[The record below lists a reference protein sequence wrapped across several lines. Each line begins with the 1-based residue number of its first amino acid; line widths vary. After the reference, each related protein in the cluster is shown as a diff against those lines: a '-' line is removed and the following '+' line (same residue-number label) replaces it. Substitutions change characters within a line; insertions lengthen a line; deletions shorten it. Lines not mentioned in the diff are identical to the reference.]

1 LVRDQTTIF
10 FFFFAKLQHVT
21 AFKGTNFY
29 PLVVAKTG
37 DTGIPGLRH
46 FLYKSRTNVQFTM
59 PELTD
64 PYTSLTARKRLMRQ
78 YQHMNERMHRKTRSL
93 KLLFHVG
100 EFETMLG
107 WVRPKKKKL
116 CGKEAYCYGGFFF
129 CTVSLDPNILF
140 IL

>member
-1 LVRDQTTIF
+1 MRLQDLVADSQLVRDLATIF
-10 FFFFAKLQHVT
+10 FSICT
-21 AFKGTNFY
+21 CYCFKVLTPYLSAG
-29 PLVVAKTG
+29 KTG

-78 YQHMNERMHRKTRSL
+78 YQHMNERMHRKTRPL

-107 WVRPKKKKL
+107 WVRQKKKKKKL
-116 CGKEAYCYGGFFF
+116 WKRFNVFF
-129 CTVSLDPNILF
+129 
-140 IL
+140 